1 MAMDRRGFLAGAA
14 LLAACGTD
22 GQAPVAPATS
32 VRAPRRGDALPGSL
46 DQRILVLVELQ
57 GGNDGLNT
65 VIPVSQPAYRWL
77 RPGLAIDPARALG
90 LDADHAL
97 HPALEPLLEA
107 WDAGECAI
115 VESVGY
121 PRPNRSHF
129 RSIEIW
135 EQATASDAY
144 ASEGWATRALREH
157 PSPSLRA
164 GADADGIVVGT
175 GAIGPLAGAGVR
187 VVNMRDPRQFLA
199 QSERLRA
206 LGAPAEGPEALRHL
220 LRTQNEAAAAAQAV
234 QRKLS
239 GRERFARR
247 FSWDPLARGL
257 AHASDM
263 IADGVR
269 APVWKVTLAGF
280 DTHADQAQRHE
291 RLLGQ
296 VAGALA
302 TFRAAMREMGRW
314 NDTLVLTYSEFGRRA
329 GENLSRGTDHG
340 TAAPLFALGGAV
352 EGGLRGTLPDLEALE
367 DGDPRAQVDFRAVYA
382 GAIAGLWEQPS
393 NFLAAQGHAPV
404 QLLRRRA

>member
-1 MAMDRRGFLAGAA
+1 MDRRTFLGAAA
-14 LLAACGTD
+14 LLAACAPGGEQA
-22 GQAPVAPATS
+22 GQAPPGAP
-32 VRAPRRGDALPGSL
+32 VRAPRRGDGMPGPL
-46 DQRILVLVELQ
+46 DQRMLVLVELQ

-65 VIPVSQPAYRWL
+65 VIPVSQPAYRHL
-77 RPGLAIDPARALG
+77 RPGLAIDPARVIG
-90 LDADHAL
+90 LDQDHAL
-97 HPALEPLLEA
+97 HPALAPLMDS

-157 PSPSLRA
+157 PSPALRA

-199 QSERLRA
+199 QGERLRSLA
-206 LGAPAEGPEALRHL
+206 TPVEGPAALRHV
-220 LRTQNEAAAAAQAV
+220 LRTQNEAAAAAEAV
-234 QRKLS
+234 RRKLT

-247 FSWDPLARGL
+247 FGWDPLARGL
-257 AHASDM
+257 AVVADLA
-263 IADGVR
+263 ADGVR
-269 APVWKVTLAGF
+269 VPAWKVTLAGF

-296 VAGALA
+296 AAAALA
-302 TFRAAMREMGRW
+302 AFRAAMREMGRW
-314 NDTLVLTYSEFGRRA
+314 NEVLVLTYSEFGRRA
-329 GENLSRGTDHG
+329 AENQSRGTDHG
-340 TAAPLFALGGAV
+340 AAAPLLAMGGAV
-352 EGGLRGTLPDLEALE
+352 EGGFHGTPPDLEALE
-367 DGDPRAQVDFRAVYA
+367 DGDVRARVDFRSVYA
-382 GAIAGLWEQPS
+382 GALAGFWDQPAS
-393 NFLAAQGHAPV
+393 FLAAQGHAPLP
-404 QLLRRRA
+404 LLRRRG